1 MSVRERARDHQKG
14 GISFL
19 IETDACRLVARPCST
34 AAQQCQVKLAA
45 VNKRTLRPG
54 GFIRDNRP
62 HLSKLTALHTSTL
75 DFQTHTCM
83 VDTLHSPLF
92 QIMTPSEKSHQVQGG
107 ACIRVCVWVS
117 VCQCMCVLALSV
129 LPVRTCVMLQGHF
142 SKHHTNYKT
151 SFTSIFFYTS
161 TSLLSLSIR

>member
-19 IETDACRLVARPCST
+19 IETDACRLVARPCSA

-92 QIMTPSEKSHQVQGG
+92 QIMTPSEKSHQVQRGG
-107 ACIRVCVWVS
+107 CIHVCVCEWVFVS
-117 VCQCMCVLALSV
+117 ACVPWLSLICLWGRV
-129 LPVRTCVMLQGHF
+129 WCYRATSANTTPTT
-142 SKHHTNYKT
+142 KHH
-151 SFTSIFFYTS
+151 SQVSSS
-161 TSLLSLSIR
+161 TLQQACCLFQ